1 MYRSDRS
8 SRIRGGALLYIRDIL
23 VVSNVET
30 FDDNPCESIICT
42 IDSMNSIF
50 ASIYRPPTAS
60 FSSFSKV
67 MSHMKHYLDTS
78 NNDQKSV
85 YETGD
90 FNLQN
95 MNWEQ
100 LSFRQVLRYC
110 LTLWGKFLNQVVD
123 KNTRN
128 KNTLDIVLTNNV
140 RDILDVYCIL

>member
-1 MYRSDRS
+1 MSKH
-8 SRIRGGALLYIRDIL
+8 LTTTHVNL
-23 VVSNVET
+23 V
-30 FDDNPCESIICT
+30 ICT
-42 IDSMNSIF
+42 IDSMNSIV

-67 MSHMKHYLDTS
+67 MSHMKDYLDTS

-90 FNLQN
+90 FNLPN

-100 LSFRQVLRYC
+100 LSFRQILGTNNNQAC
-110 LTLWGKFLNQVVD
+110 ELLLNFMGKNFLNQVVD